1 MLPIAVSTFEVGG
14 FPHIHQIAGFHNLLA
29 VALKERHPKEVLKTA
44 LETEQKAQTRES
56 RDEAALSHANYEF
69 AAMSVEADRQ
79 LRLQIRPRRRH
90 VMLIDG
96 SLAIDAGSLDLLTVE
111 GELSKR
117 PSFWTRR
124 VHITR
129 EYQRLAGVHV
139 PVAMR
144 SRADV
149 LMVGASTFAMT
160 WEYESINGRPVSA
173 SAAGTPVESVETIP
187 ASAPAE
193 PASLP
198 GR

>member
-1 MLPIAVSTFEVGG
+1 MRATLDAYTE
-14 FPHIHQIAGFHNLLA
+14 
-29 VALKERHPKEVLKTA
+29 LKDGRFTYEIYAESGSGLIRSKVLKTA

-144 SRADV
+144 SRADSFSV
-149 LMVGASTFAMT
+149 ALLSWPQAARMS
-160 WEYESINGRPVSA
+160 RPRGVRTGEA
-173 SAAGTPVESVETIP
+173 
-187 ASAPAE
+187 
-193 PASLP
+193 
-198 GR
+198 

>member
-1 MLPIAVSTFEVGG
+1 M
-14 FPHIHQIAGFHNLLA
+14 
-29 VALKERHPKEVLKTA
+29 LKTA

-69 AAMSVEADRQ
+69 AEMNLEADRQ

-90 VMLIDG
+90 VLLIDG
-96 SLAIDAGSLDLLTVE
+96 SLAIDAGSLDLLAVD

-117 PSFWTRR
+117 PSFWTRK

-149 LMVGASTFAMT
+149 LIVGASTFAMT
-160 WEYESINGRPVSA
+160 WEYESINGQPVM
-173 SAAGTPVESVETIP
+173 AGTAGTAGESIESIP
-187 ASAPAE
+187 ADGPSP
-193 PASLP
+193 P
-198 GR
+198 GPTLQ